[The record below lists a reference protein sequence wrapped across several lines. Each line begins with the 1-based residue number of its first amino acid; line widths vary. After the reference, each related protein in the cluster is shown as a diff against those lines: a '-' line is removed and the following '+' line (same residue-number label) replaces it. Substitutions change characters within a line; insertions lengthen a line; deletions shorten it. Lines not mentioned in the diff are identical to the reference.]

1 MLGQWVGG
9 SGDVLLSGD
18 APFHLCI
25 AHVWLTREAGDG
37 AGPARWSMSTWQWL
51 LGILVSTLPPSPVDT
66 PLSPSERAE
75 HQANDPIG
83 LSNLGMGTRVGDSSE
98 QPSTGYSRPGRGHT
112 QRRSL
117 VRSPCSFLKVLPR
130 HVPPFGTQ
138 FFSPAFL
145 CLVSVCS
152 PAALGEPTG
161 EDLGLSL
168 SILAAGALVLGPAGD
183 AEEEEG
189 RSAEKEKIVRG
200 GCC

>member
-1 MLGQWVGG
+1 MLGEWVGG

-25 AHVWLTREAGDG
+25 AHVWLTRDAGDG

-75 HQANDPIG
+75 PQANDPIG
-83 LSNLGMGTRVGDSSE
+83 LSNLGMGTRMGDSSE

-138 FFSPAFL
+138 LF
-145 CLVSVCS
+145 
-152 PAALGEPTG
+152 
-161 EDLGLSL
+161 SL
-168 SILAAGALVLGPAGD
+168 SPSLLGVCLLPCSSGGAHW
-183 AEEEEG
+183 G
-189 RSAEKEKIVRG
+189 RSGSLVKHLSSCCPSAGSSWGCRGRGRKE
-200 GCC
+200 C